1 MNSDISRVEAIKLL
15 AGLIEDI
22 EIAMLTTVEEDGTLR
37 SRPMATQHTPFD
49 GDLWFFTSINT
60 PKVRDVLHYREVNVS
75 YVQSDKQSYV
85 SVSGLGEVVTDRAEI
100 EKRWHPVYETWFPS
114 GPTDP
119 SLALLRVHV
128 DRAEFWEAPSGVVV
142 HLIGLAKARA
152 YGQTPKPGD
161 SGRLA
166 I

>member
-1 MNSDISRVEAIKLL
+1 MNSDISRAEAIKLL
-15 AGLIEDI
+15 AGLIKDI
-22 EIAMLTTVEEDGTLR
+22 QIAMLTTVEEDGRLR

-49 GDLWFFTSINT
+49 GELWFFTNINT
-60 PKVRDVLHYREVNVS
+60 PKVREVLHYREVNIS
-75 YVQSDKQSYV
+75 YAQPDQQTYI
-85 SVSGLGEVVTDRAEI
+85 SVSGMGEVVTDWAEI
-100 EKRWHPVYETWFPS
+100 EKHWHPVYKTWFPH

-152 YGQTPKPGD
+152 YGQSSESDDT
-161 SGRLA
+161 GRLT